1 MSVIES
7 EREKIFCAYTGS
19 KEKFLKTHDA
29 RDDLIRAFRVLL
41 PQFFASDQLLT
52 ADLDGQVMAPEAVGF
67 SLMAE
72 DIRRD
77 RVVYEVL
84 HRFHMRPVNFT
95 SPVIHFAYSP
105 IPEQQQ

>member
-1 MSVIES
+1 MF
-7 EREKIFCAYTGS
+7 RLHRG
-19 KEKFLKTHDA
+19 FLK
-29 RDDLIRAFRVLL
+29 LKVPPSCLWKL
-41 PQFFASDQLLT
+41 PMLPHKDFSASDQLLT

-84 HRFHMRPVNFT
+84 HRFHIRPVNFT
-95 SPVIHFAYSP
+95 CPVIHFVYSP